1 MTFVPDKSASPRLYQ
16 RHQHY
21 ARPARL
27 RYSAQKFRFLN
38 LEEAR
43 LSTGTFVAAFNFL
56 KSNSAFKISE
66 VASTTGLQA
75 DPYPAT
81 SA

>member
-1 MTFVPDKSASPRLYQ
+1 MPIFVPDKSASPRLYQ
-16 RHQHY
+16 RHEHY

-38 LEEAR
+38 LEATR
-43 LSTGTFVAAFNFL
+43 ISSSFAGIFNFL
-56 KSNSAFKISE
+56 KSNSAFEISQ
-66 VASTTGLQA
+66 VAGTGNLTT
-75 DPYPAT
+75 DPYSAT